1 MTIRA
6 GRLRHRVEILRKP
19 TVQDD
24 HGHFTGDRTV
34 ARTVRAQIEPLNGRE
49 FFAAEQINA
58 ETDTRI
64 RMRFFEGLLPQDQI
78 RHGTDLYDIK
88 GIIDPSKKGRELVV
102 MAARVDQ

>member
-6 GRLRHRVEILRKP
+6 GRLRHRVEILRKS
-19 TVQDD
+19 TVQAE
-24 HGHFTGDRTV
+24 HGHFTGEPTVERT
-34 ARTVRAQIEPLNGRE
+34 ARASIEPLNGRE
-49 FFAAEQINA
+49 FFAGEQVNA

-78 RHGTDLYDIK
+78 RHGSELYDIK
-88 GIIDPSKKGRELVV
+88 GIIDPLKKGRELVI